1 MIDLINYSGMI
12 FCFIGGYMLH
22 KHKEKIVSLLKTAK
36 FFLVNYHT
44 ITHSKQF
51 NDFYEDYI
59 SQKDFVKEVDIYD
72 E

>member
-1 MIDLINYSGMI
+1 MIELINWSG
-12 FCFIGGYMLH
+12 FIISFILGYFLH
-22 KHKEKIVSLLKTAK
+22 KYRNKIFSIIKTAK
-36 FFLVNYHT
+36 FFLINYHT

-59 SQKDFVKEVDIYD
+59 SQKDFVKEVDYND